1 MLKLVAPYVLTPNK
15 FDTFATTIENLWT
28 PSRHVSMMGMYIKK
42 KDFGDLESH
51 DYHVLMQQLLP
62 LTLGGL
68 LTAEPCMVVINFKK

>member
-1 MLKLVAPYVLTPNK
+1 
-15 FDTFATTIENLWT
+15 
-28 PSRHVSMMGMYIKK
+28 MMGMYIKK